1 MTTKSFYEEI
11 IIAGFGGQ
19 GIMLAGKVLAQ
30 TAMKSGKEVTY
41 MQSYSAEV
49 RGGTANCMI
58 VIADEP
64 IACPIV
70 SNPNTLIAMNKASL
84 NKFVPCLKKDGLL
97 IVNSSLIKE
106 PPELPGTIEILEIP
120 ADSIAIELGSPRSAN
135 MAALGAYLQKRQL
148 FSIEAAA
155 DCLATVIDRQYHKTI
170 PANAKALH
178 KGAEFVKK
186 YETRN
191 EGLFISTS
199 TNNLHKRAR

>member
-1 MTTKSFYEEI
+1 MTAKKFYEEI

-30 TAMKSGKEVTY
+30 TAMKCGKEVTY

-49 RGGTANCMI
+49 RGGTANCMV

-84 NKFVPCLKKDGLL
+84 NKFAPCLKKDGLL
-97 IVNSSLIKE
+97 IINSSLIKDM
-106 PPELPGTIEILEIP
+106 PELAGTIETLAVP
-120 ADSIAIELGSPRSAN
+120 ADNIAIELGSPRSAN

-148 FSIEAAA
+148 FSTEAAT
-155 DCLATVIDRQYHKTI
+155 DCLAAVFDRQYHKAI
-170 PANAKALH
+170 PVNAKALH
-178 KGAEFVKK
+178 SGAEFVKNIK
-186 YETRN
+186 MKDEKLRT
-191 EGLFISTS
+191 T
-199 TNNLHKRAR
+199 T